1 MDIKRTVPTARRWQ
15 RLGLVILL
23 GAAFL
28 LALGAAIWM
37 GQRPPAVAGD
47 SIWTGE
53 VTRGELVHEVVAP
66 GRLVATDVRAV
77 TNRSAGVVEQLK
89 VLPGDRVE
97 AGDVLLVMTSPG
109 IDEDLAAARWELA
122 GTRADQALARVESQ
136 NRLLD
141 LEAQV
146 ASAEADYTSTKME
159 LEAQEQLGE
168 GQVFSAL
175 EVERTRLK
183 AAQLEKRMQAEKA
196 RLDRYDEV
204 QQAEREAAEAQLAAI
219 EDRVARLEALREALN
234 VKASMAG
241 VVLEITPEE
250 GEQLAAGTAVA
261 RIVNLDRLIARVA
274 VDERSAARVQP
285 GLPVSLELGR
295 ERLQGRVLRIDPAVE
310 NRLVTVDV
318 ALPDEPGEVDLR
330 PDLSVTARVELDR
343 IDDTLKLDRPAQMA
357 ESSAPVRLFRL
368 GPDGKRAHRV
378 EVELGRASM
387 REVEIIH
394 GLKAG
399 DRIILADMSGWLEQE
414 QIRIR

>member
-1 MDIKRTVPTARRWQ
+1 MDIQRNVPAVRRW
-15 RLGLVILL
+15 RRTAIVAGLGLGFVVLM
-23 GAAFL
+23 GAAL
-28 LALGAAIWM
+28 WM
-37 GQRPPAVAGD
+37 GQRPPAVDGD
-47 SIWTGE
+47 SIWTGV

-77 TNRSAGVVEQLK
+77 TNRSAGVVEQLT

-109 IDEDLAAARWELA
+109 IDEDLAAARWDLA

-136 NRLLD
+136 NRRLD

-183 AAQLEKRMQAEKA
+183 AAQLEKRMQAERA

-204 QQAEREAAEAQLAAI
+204 QQAEHEAAEAQLAAL
-219 EDRVARLEALREALN
+219 EDRVARLEALRDDLK

-250 GEQLAAGTAVA
+250 GQQLSAGTAVA
-261 RIVNLDRLIARVA
+261 RIVNLERLIARVS

-285 GLPVSLELGR
+285 GLRVSLELGR
-295 ERLQGRVLRIDPAVE
+295 ERLQGDVLRVDPGVE
-310 NRLVTVDV
+310 NRLVSVDV
-318 ALPDEPGEVDLR
+318 ALPDDVGDLDLR
-330 PDLSVTARVELDR
+330 PDLSVTARIELDR

-357 ESSAPVRLFRL
+357 KSPGPVRLFRL

-387 REVEIIH
+387 REVEIIQ
-394 GLKAG
+394 GLSPG
-399 DRIILADMSGWLEQE
+399 DRIILADMSGWLDQE

>member
-1 MDIKRTVPTARRWQ
+1 MDIQRRISPTRRWKKT
-15 RLGLVILL
+15 GLVVGL
-23 GAAFL
+23 AACFL
-28 LALGAAIWM
+28 LLVAAAVQM
-37 GQRPPAVAGD
+37 GQRPPAIDGD

-77 TNRSAGVVEQLK
+77 TNRSAGVVEQLT

-183 AAQLEKRMQAEKA
+183 AAQLEKRMLAERA

-204 QQAEREAAEAQLAAI
+204 QQAEREAAAAQLAAI
-219 EDRVARLEALREALN
+219 EDRVARLEALREDLN

-261 RIVNLDRLIARVA
+261 RIVNLDRLIARVS

-295 ERLQGRVLRIDPAVE
+295 ERLQGEVLRVDPGVE

-318 ALPDEPGEVDLR
+318 ALPDDAGNLDLR
-330 PDLSVTARVELDR
+330 PDLSVTARIELDR

-357 ESSAPVRLFRL
+357 ESPGPVRLFRL

-387 REVEIIH
+387 REVEISR
-394 GLKAG
+394 GLKPG
-399 DRIILADMSGWLEQE
+399 DRVILADMSGWLDQE

>member
-1 MDIKRTVPTARRWQ
+1 
-15 RLGLVILL
+15 
-23 GAAFL
+23 
-28 LALGAAIWM
+28 
-37 GQRPPAVAGD
+37 
-47 SIWTGE
+47 
-53 VTRGELVHEVVAP
+53 
-66 GRLVATDVRAV
+66 
-77 TNRSAGVVEQLK
+77 EQLT

-109 IDEDLAAARWELA
+109 IDEDLAAARWDLA

-136 NRLLD
+136 NRRLD

-183 AAQLEKRMQAEKA
+183 AAQLEKRMQAERA

-204 QQAEREAAEAQLAAI
+204 QQAEHEAAEAQLAAL
-219 EDRVARLEALREALN
+219 EDRVARLEALRDDLK

-250 GEQLAAGTAVA
+250 GQQLSAGTAVA
-261 RIVNLDRLIARVA
+261 RIVNLERLIARVS

-285 GLPVSLELGR
+285 GLRVSLELGR
-295 ERLQGRVLRIDPAVE
+295 ERLQGDVLRVDPGVE
-310 NRLVTVDV
+310 NRLVSVDV
-318 ALPDEPGEVDLR
+318 ALPDDVGDLDLR
-330 PDLSVTARVELDR
+330 PDLSVTARIELDR

-357 ESSAPVRLFRL
+357 KSPGPVRLFRL

-387 REVEIIH
+387 REVEIIQ
-394 GLKAG
+394 GLSPG
-399 DRIILADMSGWLEQE
+399 DRIILADMSGWLDQE

>member
-1 MDIKRTVPTARRWQ
+1 MDIQRKVSNTQRRKRTV
-15 RLGLVILL
+15 LL
-23 GAAFL
+23 AGIGGAFL
-28 LALGAAIWM
+28 ALVAGAVWM
-37 GQRPPAVAGD
+37 GQRPPAIDGD

-77 TNRSAGVVEQLK
+77 TNSSSGVVEQLM

-175 EVERTRLK
+175 EVQRTRLK
-183 AAQLEKRMQAEKA
+183 AAQLEKRMLAERA

-204 QQAEREAAEAQLAAI
+204 QKAEREAAEAQLAAI
-219 EDRVARLEALREALN
+219 KDRVARLKALREDLN
-234 VKASMAG
+234 VKASMSG

-261 RIVNLDRLIARVA
+261 RLVNPDRLIARVS
-274 VDERSAARVQP
+274 VDERSAASVQP
-285 GLPVSLELGR
+285 DLPVSLELGR
-295 ERLQGRVLRIDPAVE
+295 KRLTGEVLRVDPGVE
-310 NRLVTVDV
+310 NRLVKVDV
-318 ALPDEPGEVDLR
+318 ALPDDTGDLDLR
-330 PDLSVTARVELDR
+330 PDLSVNARIELDR
-343 IDDTLKLDRPAQMA
+343 IDDTLKVDRPARMP
-357 ESSAPVRLFRL
+357 ESPGSVQLFRL
-368 GPDGKRAHRV
+368 DADGTRASRV

-387 REVEIIH
+387 REVEIIR
-394 GLKAG
+394 GLQPG
-399 DRIILADMSGWLEQE
+399 NRIILADMSGWLDEE
-414 QIRIR
+414 RIRIR

>member
-1 MDIKRTVPTARRWQ
+1 MDIQRKVSNTQRRKRTV
-15 RLGLVILL
+15 LL
-23 GAAFL
+23 AGIGGAFL
-28 LALGAAIWM
+28 ALVAGAVWM
-37 GQRPPAVAGD
+37 GQRPPAIDGD

-77 TNRSAGVVEQLK
+77 TNSSSGVVEQLM

-175 EVERTRLK
+175 EVQRTRLK
-183 AAQLEKRMQAEKA
+183 AAQLEKRMLAERA

-204 QQAEREAAEAQLAAI
+204 QKAERP
-219 EDRVARLEALREALN
+219 
-234 VKASMAG
+234 K
-241 VVLEITPEE
+241 
-250 GEQLAAGTAVA
+250 
-261 RIVNLDRLIARVA
+261 
-274 VDERSAARVQP
+274 
-285 GLPVSLELGR
+285 
-295 ERLQGRVLRIDPAVE
+295 
-310 NRLVTVDV
+310 
-318 ALPDEPGEVDLR
+318 
-330 PDLSVTARVELDR
+330 
-343 IDDTLKLDRPAQMA
+343 
-357 ESSAPVRLFRL
+357 
-368 GPDGKRAHRV
+368 
-378 EVELGRASM
+378 
-387 REVEIIH
+387 
-394 GLKAG
+394 
-399 DRIILADMSGWLEQE
+399 
-414 QIRIR
+414 

>member
-1 MDIKRTVPTARRWQ
+1 MDVRRKAPTTLRWQ
-15 RLGLVILL
+15 RAGIGVLI

-37 GQRPPAVAGD
+37 GQRPPAVPGD
-47 SIWTGE
+47 SIWTGV

-146 ASAEADYTSTKME
+146 ASAEADYTSTRME

-204 QQAEREAAEAQLAAI
+204 QQAEREAAEAQMAAI

-261 RIVNLDRLIARVA
+261 RIVNLERVIARVS
-274 VDERSAARVQP
+274 VDERSAARVRP

-295 ERLQGRVLRIDPAVE
+295 ERMQGEVIRVDPGVE

-318 ALPDEPGEVDLR
+318 ALPDDAGNLDLR
-330 PDLSVTARVELDR
+330 PDLSVTARIELNR

-357 ESSAPVRLFRL
+357 ESPGPVRLFRM
-368 GPDGKRAHRV
+368 GPDGKRARRV

-394 GLKAG
+394 GLKVG
-399 DRIILADMSGWLEQE
+399 DRVILADMSGWLDQE

>member
-1 MDIKRTVPTARRWQ
+1 MDIRIGNKGRVQRRKI
-15 RLGLVILL
+15 GLATLAGL
-23 GAAFL
+23 AFV
-28 LALGAAIWM
+28 ALMGSAIWM
-37 GQRPPAVAGD
+37 GQRPPAIDGD

-77 TNRSAGVVEQLK
+77 TNRSAGVVEQLT

-136 NRLLD
+136 NRRLD

-146 ASAEADYTSTKME
+146 ASAEADFTTTQME

-183 AAQLEKRMQAEKA
+183 AAQLRKRMQAERA

-204 QQAEREAAEAQLAAI
+204 QQAEREAAEAQLAALK
-219 EDRVARLEALREALN
+219 DRVERLEALREDLN

-250 GEQLAAGTAVA
+250 GEQLASGTAVA
-261 RIVNLDRLIARVA
+261 RIVNLERLIARVA

-285 GLPVSLELGR
+285 GLPVSVELGR
-295 ERLQGRVLRIDPAVE
+295 ERLQGEVLRVDPGVA

-318 ALPDEPGEVDLR
+318 ALPQDAGGLDLR
-330 PDLSVTARVELDR
+330 PDLSVTARIELDR
-343 IDDTLKLDRPAQMA
+343 IEDTLKLDRPAQMA
-357 ESSAPVRLFRL
+357 EAPGPVLLFKL
-368 GPDGKRAHRV
+368 EPDGKRASRV

-387 REVEIIH
+387 REVEVIR
-394 GLKAG
+394 GLDPG
-399 DRIILADMSGWLEQE
+399 DRIILADMSERLDQE

>member
-1 MDIKRTVPTARRWQ
+1 MDVQIGKRSRVLRR
-15 RLGLVILL
+15 RVVLVASAGLSLV
-23 GAAFL
+23 
-28 LALGAAIWM
+28 ALMVLAIWM
-37 GQRPPAVAGD
+37 GQRPPAIDGN

-53 VTRGELVHEVVAP
+53 VTRGELIHEVVAP

-77 TNRSAGVVEQLK
+77 TNRSAGVVEQLM

-97 AGDVLLVMTSPG
+97 AGDVLLIMTSPG

-122 GTRADQALARVESQ
+122 GIRADQALARVESQ

-183 AAQLEKRMQAEKA
+183 AAQLEKRMLAEKA

-204 QQAEREAAEAQLAAI
+204 QQAEREAASAQLAAL
-219 EDRVARLEALREALN
+219 EDRVARLEALREDLN

-261 RIVNLDRLIARVA
+261 RIVNPHRLIARVS
-274 VDERSAARVQP
+274 VDERSAARVQT

-295 ERLQGRVLRIDPAVE
+295 ERLPGEVLRVDPGVE

-318 ALPDEPGEVDLR
+318 ALPDGADELDLR
-330 PDLSVTARVELDR
+330 PDLSVIARIELDR
-343 IDDTLKLDRPAQMA
+343 IDDTLRLDRPAQMA
-357 ESSAPVRLFRL
+357 ESPGPVQLFRL
-368 GPDGKRAHRV
+368 DPDGKRARRV
-378 EVELGRASM
+378 EVDLGRASM
-387 REVEIIH
+387 REVEIIR
-394 GLKAG
+394 GLAPG
-399 DRIILADMSGWLEQE
+399 DRVILADMTSWLDQE

>member
-1 MDIKRTVPTARRWQ
+1 MDVRRKAPTARRWR
-15 RLGLVILL
+15 RLGVGVLI

-28 LALGAAIWM
+28 LALGAAVWM
-37 GQRPPAVAGD
+37 GQRPPAVEGD

-53 VTRGELVHEVVAP
+53 VTRGQLVHEVVAP

-77 TNRSAGVVEQLK
+77 TNRSAGAVEQLK

-97 AGDVLLVMTSPG
+97 AGDVLLIMTSPG
-109 IDEDLAAARWELA
+109 IAEDLAAARWELA
-122 GTRADQALARVESQ
+122 GTRAEQALARVESQ

-146 ASAEADYTSTKME
+146 ASAEADYTSTQME

-183 AAQLEKRMQAEKA
+183 AAQLEKRMQAERA

-204 QQAEREAAEAQLAAI
+204 QQAEREAAEAKLGALA
-219 EDRVARLEALREALN
+219 DRVARLEALREDLN

-250 GEQLAAGTAVA
+250 GEQLSAGTAVA
-261 RIVNLDRLIARVA
+261 RIVNLERLIARVS

-295 ERLQGRVLRIDPAVE
+295 ERVQGEVLRVDPGVE

-318 ALPDEPGEVDLR
+318 ALPEDAGALDLR
-330 PDLSVTARVELDR
+330 PDLSVTARIELDR
-343 IDDTLKLDRPAQMA
+343 IDDTLKVDRPAQMT
-357 ESSAPVRLFRL
+357 EAPGTVRLFRL
-368 GPDGKRAHRV
+368 SPDGRRAHRV

-394 GLKAG
+394 GLRPG
-399 DRIILADMSGWLEQE
+399 DRIILADMSGWMDRE